1 MNQKNIN
8 QLSFWK
14 KFIQIIKKSVR
25 AIKSTNRKLTKKYP
39 NLLQSIQLTITY
51 SIAIISLCYS
61 LVNMLGQIPSMVEFL
76 IPPFIQDF
84 VTSPTAALFFA
95 PERTY
100 LVYLLTIEFII
111 FRPTFKFS
119 LLFKYNLLLIFLLEM
134 IQNLLITYWDLIFT
148 RTMGGES
155 TLDLIFAFFCISVIF
170 TFLLVCY
177 VYGYFCAIC
186 GKFVRYPNMDWLTD
200 SIAIWLRIRT
210 PRMGGGKSKENGN
223 N

>member
-51 SIAIISLCYS
+51 FLALFSLCYS
-61 LVNMLGQIPSMVEFL
+61 LISLLGQIPTVLDFL
-76 IPPFIQDF
+76 IPPFVQSF
-84 VTSPTAALFFA
+84 LNSPIASILFA

-148 RTMGGES
+148 RTSIDGES
-155 TLDLIFAFFCISVIF
+155 TLDVIFGFFCISLIF
-170 TFLLVCY
+170 TFLFSCY
-177 VYGYFCAIC
+177 IYGYFCAIR
-186 GKFVRYPNMDWLTD
+186 GKFVRYPNMNWLTD
-200 SIAIWLRIRT
+200 SIAIWLRIRNS
-210 PRMGGGKSKENGN
+210 PFDERK
-223 N
+223 